1 MNMIIISLPQLDS
14 SDKASS
20 PLPIIFSNLFIYLFS
35 FLLLQL
41 EAMRVRLSRNRKT
54 ADLPSEGFCS
64 RLGGSE
70 THSNATQKNKTK

>member
-1 MNMIIISLPQLDS
+1 MIIISLPQLDS
-14 SDKASS
+14 SAKASS
-20 PLPIIFSNLFIYLFS
+20 PLPIIFSNLFIYFS